1 MMVQFGIWI
10 FDERIGL
17 IGRPEKGSE
26 IYLPPNKIWEIKE
39 TRLGPV
45 WKWPLHFARLDW
57 FSPRVADNFNKAFF
71 YAQRSFEGF
80 RSQTFSNKF
89 EIDAHTI
96 YIQTE
101 ILSDHFGGPTEEIEP
116 RKLMDI

>member
-1 MMVQFGIWI
+1 MVQFGIWI
-10 FDERIGL
+10 FDEKIGL
-17 IGRPEKGSE
+17 IGKPKKHPK
-26 IYLPPNKIWEIKE
+26 IYLRPAMLWDIKE

-45 WKWPLHFARLDW
+45 WKWPIRLARLDW

-80 RSQTFSNKF
+80 RPQNLSNKF

-96 YIQTE
+96 QIQTE
-101 ILSDHFGGPTEEIEP
+101 ILSDHFGGPAEEIVP
-116 RKLMDI
+116 RKLIDD